1 MPTTLTIR
9 PSRAKGKRLAAVFV
23 TDGKRKTVN
32 FGAEGGSTFLE
43 HKDPKIKA
51 DWIAR
56 HKVREDWTVPDNAG
70 SLSRHLLWGP
80 STKLSENVKAFAKK
94 FNLQVK

>member
-1 MPTTLTIR
+1 MTTVQIR

-51 DWIAR
+51 AWIAR

-70 SLSRHLLWGP
+70 SLSRHLLWG
-80 STKLSENVKAFAKK
+80 SSSNLSENLKAFAKK
-94 FNLQVK
+94 FNLQLK